1 LGYLF
6 GNLFLFNQA
15 CDRVRPSKKGVLAG
29 FKMDAILSFLNVG
42 ANKKSTLDFFRSK
55 KVISEKGG
63 NWTSVLNAYRDG
75 KITDSELTELATSLG
90 YNPDEEVSHVV
101 ETVSVP
107 TSVNV
112 LSFNGKEG
120 VTQYGMLPFIRFSNA
135 HSYIVCQYGD
145 TELYV
150 ALGKKEAHAY
160 FLMQRLQSKTIEV
173 GTPIPAILSSG
184 MKSNGYARGLRR
196 ETEGVMKGKW
206 VTEFLTSVHE
216 GCLALRKQ
224 KENNLS
230 YSDRVT
236 GIMLDTNCSM
246 EKAREILDKQIEER
260 GKAVATAMSN
270 TSPLSAILFGNQ
282 NS

>member
-1 LGYLF
+1 
-6 GNLFLFNQA
+6 
-15 CDRVRPSKKGVLAG
+15 
-29 FKMDAILSFLNVG
+29 
-42 ANKKSTLDFFRSK
+42 
-55 KVISEKGG
+55 
-63 NWTSVLNAYRDG
+63 
-75 KITDSELTELATSLG
+75 
-90 YNPDEEVSHVV
+90 
-101 ETVSVP
+101 
-107 TSVNV
+107 
-112 LSFNGKEG
+112 
-120 VTQYGMLPFIRFSNA
+120 
-135 HSYIVCQYGD
+135 
-145 TELYV
+145 
-150 ALGKKEAHAY
+150 
-160 FLMQRLQSKTIEV
+160 
-173 GTPIPAILSSG
+173 
-184 MKSNGYARGLRR
+184 
-196 ETEGVMKGKW
+196 MKGKW